1 MKKIFFSLLLVAF
14 FVSAQVALGDT
25 DFEIIDEVTPVIPTI
40 KGGTSNKPIE
50 TDIASFDYSSYL
62 PLEGVIT
69 AASISGEWG
78 STNINKLLKVD
89 LYLNGTLIFDFG
101 EYYSGLSKSEKKDL
115 KKALKTGGTIDFDIN
130 LLELGLSDPELEAL
144 LEELEGGEAT
154 LYLVGKPKF
163 FSSLKLGDITLRI
176 VDPVPNG
183 EDPPPN
189 GNGTPVPEPTTMLL
203 LGAGLI
209 GLWGLR
215 KRIKK

>member
-1 MKKIFFSLLLVAF
+1 MKKIFFCVLFVAF
-14 FVSAQVALGDT
+14 FSVQVAFGDT
-25 DFEIIDEVTPVIPTI
+25 IDYEFSADPVIPVY
-40 KGGTSNKPIE
+40 KERSNKPIE
-50 TDIASFDYSSYL
+50 VDIATFPYDTDDL
-62 PLEGVIT
+62 QGDIT
-69 AASISGEWG
+69 AASISFKWG
-78 STNINKLLKVD
+78 STNINKLSQVD
-89 LYLNGTLIFDFG
+89 LYLNDTLIFDFG